1 MVGYLRFN
9 PADNCA
15 LPRSTRKEIKPLDSE
30 DISKFLKAIQ
40 GSPFEPVFLVTLFTG
55 MRRGEVLGLTWDCV
69 DLERGHIL
77 INKQLQNI
85 PGKPGEYHLVPTKNS
100 KGRMLT
106 VAPSVVEVLRRHR
119 AKQSEVRLRAGRL
132 WEDSGL
138 VFTDDL
144 GHHLAPS
151 TMYHHYKKIVAS
163 IGLPTARFHD
173 LRHSYAVA
181 AIRAGDDIK
190 TVQGNLGHYTASFTL
205 DVYGHVTE
213 EMKQASADCMEQFIK
228 GVSGL

>member
-1 MVGYLRFN
+1 M
-9 PADNCA
+9 
-15 LPRSTRKEIKPLDSE
+15 RK
-30 DISKFLKAIQ
+30 
-40 GSPFEPVFLVTLFTG
+40 
-55 MRRGEVLGLTWDCV
+55 GEVLGLTWDCV

-85 PGKPGEYHLVPTKNS
+85 PSKPGEYHLVPTKNS
-100 KGRMLT
+100 KGRMIT
-106 VAPSVVEVLRRHR
+106 AAPSVVEVLKRHR
-119 AKQSEVRLRAGRL
+119 TKQSEARLRVGRL

-163 IGLPTARFHD
+163 IGLPSARFHD

-181 AIRAGDDIK
+181 AIRTGDDIK
-190 TVQGNLGHYTASFTL
+190 TV
-205 DVYGHVTE
+205 
-213 EMKQASADCMEQFIK
+213 
-228 GVSGL
+228 